1 MISKEEANKFL
12 ALHRIEYLNNIRVN
26 KLSELSQESNRLG
39 LLILDKAKV
48 AVLDKA
54 KVAVPEKSWQNTE
67 KRKKE
72 LNQFIKDNS
81 KKDDLWE
88 GKYFSV
94 LEAIFGELAEYV
106 KLAWEMQTGL
116 AYQNNM
122 YRRSFRSP
130 NNPLQTLEKKINWLM
145 RLPSMLAYDFKITD
159 YARYV
164 AYIGYYYNEYSHLL
178 AAAIN
183 SGTNEGNAVLQIL
196 LDTVYDRDEIA
207 SVSSDGI
214 KALLLSNNTDG
225 YEAVEK
231 LLISAQRQ
239 EGLRQTVLECLDE
252 THPNALKRMIKLII
266 NHKLVRFSSVVRAV
280 DVWFGFGWKSEREKA
295 IYKVLENGMHFLENP
310 ETIPAALDHPDNL
323 IVFTALWAK
332 GVDDIGQ
339 TFPLLEKLLENK
351 NVEKKV
357 TGLYFLQQ
365 TRIHK
370 EMQRL
375 AYPLL
380 EYDSLKVASLVLHNI
395 AKISEPDYPDIFKK
409 LELLLKR
416 VPQKGISYESQAFAW
431 LNISINPDDV
441 FSLMLNAIEHNNP
454 ERLISYLQQMGV
466 SNRED
471 AARTLFET
479 ENYTPAIRATVF
491 NMLGDRAE
499 YVRDK
504 AFKAVK
510 KLQLEEDEIR
520 RVEELLG
527 QKAASLRKGCITT
540 LLQQNDTQTIQS
552 AERLLFAKKAPQR
565 LAGLD
570 ILLQMKKRGI
580 EAVGEL
586 AREYAE
592 KAKISAKEQILL
604 DDILAEEKEEL
615 SFDDALGLSN
625 PNELCNSPKPQKLI
639 DLSLDL
645 EVARKELQ
653 KLDDLFEE
661 NKDYEYTIKYG
672 NNSARLELIGNRF
685 PPTYNVDK
693 VDKEAFTK
701 LPLSEVWKKWWEESK
716 LDIFDVTKLLLRFSS
731 HYNCSYHSSE
741 TIPNWIKELIKKH
754 YVSDDII
761 KKFQYP
767 HQITTLLDWI
777 AEIWFSEK
785 VVDFLLDATEMLFAS
800 IPEAELNS
808 QFCKSRYNEAQTW
821 HGCDPLIQ
829 WEYTAT
835 KAYNNEKARAYWTD
849 KQKIRLWHLLNWKYR
864 SAQKNKAAYQPPL
877 RLYLD
882 AVTLSE
888 ASESDIC
895 DKIILSEDVMRE
907 LTTPKRSKLFDQYD
921 FLESILIKCRDRVL
935 EIELKRGDSETLVT
949 PLAMEIKSV
958 PGISHL
964 IKILNALGE
973 ESLQRTYAYEKT
985 KKSVL
990 SHLLE
995 VSHPEK
1001 GENQEE
1007 FNRAIKEAGIVE
1019 QRLVEMAI
1027 YVPAWVAFV
1036 EKYLHWKGLET
1047 AVWWF
1052 HAHTKEYD
1060 STVEQKWDNAINRY
1074 TSLSAQD
1081 LIDGAVDVDWFKQ
1094 AYKTLGK
1101 IRWNSVYIA
1110 AKYTTDTNGHRRAQ
1124 IFADSMRGINTI
1136 TYTMQ
1141 MVKEKRNKDYVRAMG
1156 LIPLSKRN
1164 AEKDVLKRYQLT
1176 NKFLKESKQFG
1187 SQRQTSEAL
1196 AVRIGLENLAR
1207 TAGFLDPIRLTWAM
1221 ETKETGEIIAKA
1233 KPLTF
1238 DKITISLVIDAQG
1251 KTHLAVEKA
1260 DKKLKSVPAKYRNNS
1275 AVKQLLE
1282 HKKTLT
1288 NQYSRARRSLEY
1300 AMNRGDEFSLKE
1312 IQMLSQHPVVSPM
1325 LKNLVLVVASEN
1337 GLKMGF
1343 PDTTWQ
1349 QLISPHNESYPLAK
1363 DDKIRIAHCV
1373 DLDSGGDWSEYQHE
1387 CFVNK
1392 RVQPFKQIFRE
1403 LYLITEDE
1411 KAEKSVSRRYAGH
1424 QVQPT
1429 KTVALL
1435 KTRGWRVDYED
1446 YETGLQKVF
1455 HQENFVATIYAMAD
1469 WFTPADVEAP
1479 TLETVQFLDRKT
1491 WKKIAFEKINARL
1504 FSEVMRDIDL
1514 VVSVAHA
1521 GGVDP
1526 EASHSTVEMR
1536 SVLINET
1543 AKLLG
1548 FNNLQLQKN
1557 HAILTGEIGNYS
1569 VHLSSGVVHRQPGG
1583 YISILPVHSSHRG
1596 RIFLPFA
1603 DDDPKTAEIISKILL
1618 LVNDKEIKDPTILQQ
1633 LHG

>member
-1 MISKEEANKFL
+1 MISKEEAEKFL
-12 ALHRIEYLNNIRVN
+12 ALHRIEDLNNLRVN
-26 KLSELSQESNRLG
+26 KLSELSPESKRLG
-39 LLILDKAKV
+39 LLILDQAKV
-48 AVLDKA
+48 AIPK
-54 KVAVPEKSWQNTE
+54 KSWEKTE
-67 KRKKE
+67 ARKKE
-72 LNQFIKDNS
+72 LKQFIKGVS
-81 KKDDLWE
+81 KIDDLWE
-88 GKYFSV
+88 GKYFPV
-94 LEAIFGELAEYV
+94 LEAIFGELAGYV
-106 KLAWEMQTGL
+106 KLAWEMQTEL
-116 AYQNNM
+116 MYQAGM

-130 NNPLQTLEKKINWLM
+130 NNPLQTLEKKVDWLM
-145 RLPSMLAYDFKITD
+145 GLSRILAYDFKITD

-164 AYIGYYYNEYSHLL
+164 AYIGNFYREYSYLL

-183 SGTNEGNAVLQIL
+183 SGTDEGNAVLQIL

-207 SVSSDGI
+207 SVSRDGI

-252 THPNALKRMIKLII
+252 THPNALKRMMKLII
-266 NHKLVRFSSVVRAV
+266 NHKLARFSSVVRAV
-280 DVWFGFGWKSEREKA
+280 DVWFGFGWESEREKA
-295 IYKVLENGMHFLENP
+295 IYKVLENGRHFLENP
-310 ETIPAALDHPDNL
+310 GTIAAALDNPDNL
-323 IVFTALWAK
+323 IAFTALWAK
-332 GVDDIGQ
+332 GVADVVQ
-339 TFPLLEKLLENK
+339 TFPLVAKLLENE
-351 NVEKKV
+351 NVDKKV

-365 TRIHK
+365 TGIHK

-375 AYPLL
+375 AWPWL
-380 EYDSLKVASLVLHNI
+380 EYDNLKVASLVLDNL
-395 AKISEPDYPDIFKK
+395 AQISEHDYPDIFQK
-409 LELLLKR
+409 LEILLKR
-416 VPQKGISYESQAFAW
+416 VPQKGICYKSQAFAW

-441 FSLMLNAIEHNNP
+441 FRLMLNAIEDNNP
-454 ERLISYLQQMGV
+454 ERLIPYIQQMGV
-466 SNRED
+466 SNREC
-471 AARTLFET
+471 AAGILFKT
-479 ENYTPAIRATVF
+479 KNYTPEIRAAVF
-491 NMLGDRAE
+491 KMLGDRGE
-499 YVRDK
+499 YVRRQ

-510 KLQLEEDEIR
+510 KLQLEPDEIL

-527 QKAASLRKGCITT
+527 QKAANLRNGCITA

-552 AERLLFAKKAPQR
+552 AERLLFAKKAPQC

-570 ILLQMKKRGI
+570 ILLQMKQRDI

-592 KAKISAKEQILL
+592 KSKISAKEQILL
-604 DDILAEEKEEL
+604 DDILAEEPEEL
-615 SFDDALGLSN
+615 SFDDALGLSK
-625 PNELCNSPKPQKLI
+625 PNELCNSPKPEKLI

-645 EVARKELQ
+645 EVAKKELQ

-661 NKDYEYTIKYG
+661 NKDYEYTIKHWD
-672 NNSARLELIGNRF
+672 NSARVELIGNRL
-685 PPTYNVDK
+685 PSTDNVHKGD
-693 VDKEAFTK
+693 AFTK
-701 LPLSEVWKKWWEESK
+701 LPLNEVWKTWWEESE
-716 LDIFDVTKLLLRFSS
+716 LDIFDVTKLSVSFSTSGYYYYGHRYLDDATS
-731 HYNCSYHSSE
+731 H
-741 TIPNWIKELIKKH
+741 WIKELIKKH

-761 KKFQYP
+761 KKLRYP
-767 HQITTLLDWI
+767 QQITTLLDWI
-777 AEIWFSEK
+777 AVTWFSEK
-785 VVDFLLDATEMLFAS
+785 VVDFLLDATETIFAS
-800 IPEAELNS
+800 ISEAELKIWRKNH
-808 QFCKSRYNEAQTW
+808 Y
-821 HGCDPLIQ
+821 LIL
-829 WEYTAT
+829 WENIAT
-835 KAYNNEKARAYWTD
+835 EAYNDEEARAYWTD

-864 SAQKNKAAYQPPL
+864 SAKKKKAAYQPPL

-882 AVTLSE
+882 AVTLGE
-888 ASESDIC
+888 AGESDIC
-895 DKIILSEDVMRE
+895 DKIIFSEEVMRK
-907 LTTPKRSKLFDQYD
+907 LTTAKRSELLDQYD
-921 FLESILIKCRDRVL
+921 FLEPILIKCRNRVL
-935 EIELKRGDSETLVT
+935 EIELKRGDSNTLVT
-949 PLAMEIKSV
+949 PLAMQIQSV
-958 PGISHL
+958 PGIAYL
-964 IKILNALGE
+964 IQILNALGE
-973 ESLQRTYAYEKT
+973 ESLERTYAYEDT

-1027 YVPAWVAFV
+1027 YAPAWVALV
-1036 EKYLHWKGLET
+1036 EKYLRWQGFET

-1081 LIDGAVDVDWFKQ
+1081 LIDGGVDVDWFKQ
-1094 AYKTLGK
+1094 AYKALGK
-1101 IRWNSVYIA
+1101 SRWNSVYTA
-1110 AKYTTDTNGHRRAQ
+1110 AKYATGTNGHRRAQ

-1141 MVKEKRNKDYVRAMG
+1141 MIKEKRNKDYVRAMG

-1164 AEKDVLKRYQLT
+1164 AEKDVLKRYQLA

-1233 KPLTF
+1233 KSLTF
-1238 DKITISLVIDAQG
+1238 DKTTIALVIDAQG
-1251 KTHLAVEKA
+1251 KAHLAVEKA
-1260 DKKLKSVPAKYRNNS
+1260 DKKLKSVPAKYRNNP

-1282 HKKTLT
+1282 HKKTLA
-1288 NQYSRARRSLEY
+1288 NQYSRARRSLED
-1300 AMNRGDEFSLKE
+1300 AMNRGDEFSLPE
-1312 IQMLSQHPVVSPM
+1312 IKMLSQHQVVSPM
-1325 LKNLVLVVASEN
+1325 LKNLVLVVASQN

-1349 QLISPHNESYPLAK
+1349 QLISARNENYPLTEA
-1363 DDKIRIAHCV
+1363 DKIRIAHCV

-1403 LYLITEDE
+1403 LYLITADE

-1424 QVQPT
+1424 QVQPQ

-1446 YETGLQKVF
+1446 YQTGLQKVF
-1455 HQENFVATIYAMAD
+1455 HPENFVATIYAMAD
-1469 WFTPADVEAP
+1469 WFTPAEVEAP
-1479 TLETVQFLDRKT
+1479 TLETVQFLERKT
-1491 WKKIAFEKINARL
+1491 WKKVAFDKIEARI

-1536 SVLINET
+1536 SVLIDET

-1557 HAILTGEIGNYS
+1557 HAIIAGEIGNYS